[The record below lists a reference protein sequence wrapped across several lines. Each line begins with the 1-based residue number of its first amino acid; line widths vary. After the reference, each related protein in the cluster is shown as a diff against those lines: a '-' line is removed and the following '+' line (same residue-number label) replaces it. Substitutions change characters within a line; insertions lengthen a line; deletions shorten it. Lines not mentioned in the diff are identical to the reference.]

1 MRPAAATKAL
11 VRPADHSPM
20 DRGTIT
26 VETLL
31 KILLVLVIVWIALDV
46 IDQAL
51 DTILGPFQPVLGLII
66 VLLIILWLLD
76 EI

>member
-1 MRPAAATKAL
+1 
-11 VRPADHSPM
+11 M
-20 DRGTIT
+20 DRGAIT

-51 DTILGPFQPVLGLII
+51 TTILGPFQPVLGLII
-66 VLLIILWLLD
+66 ILLIILWLFD